1 MLMSIQ
7 TANILI
13 DDYLDLYL
21 FAGKIGDKLWQQDII
36 VKLKGINQH
45 KTPTDVTRLNLFLER
60 YKEMNKEILSIYQQM
75 KQQPSNN
82 DLFEKIHSLKQQR
95 LILGRQIRL
104 ISNQSSQLN

>member
-36 VKLKGINQH
+36 ERLKGIN
-45 KTPTDVTRLNLFLER
+45 KDNTPSDVARLNQFLEK

-75 KQQPSNN
+75 KQQPANN
-82 DLFEKIHSLKQQR
+82 QLLEKIQSLKLQR
-95 LILGRQIRL
+95 QILGRQIRL